1 MKSTKTPSSTRRQA
15 GFTLIELG
23 LVLAIVALVLGGVIL
38 AFQMHKNNTTKNL
51 SVQYIT
57 LISSNAKQ
65 LFGQAG
71 AYGDVNTEI
80 AVRSGLIPRE
90 LRIAGTNTANN
101 PYGAPITVTPGNGT
115 GTNDLLVLGWG
126 NVPGVEACNS
136 IVRSVERDLRRV
148 VVAGTTVKP
157 LDGVLNSNT
166 LTTACDVPAGV
177 VALELAI
184 GRS

>member
-1 MKSTKTPSSTRRQA
+1 MKPTINATSTRRQA

-23 LVLAIVALVLGGVIL
+23 LVLAIVALALGGVIL
-38 AFQMHKNNTTKNL
+38 GFQTHKNNNTKNL
-51 SVQYIT
+51 SIQYIT
-57 LISSNAKQ
+57 YISSNAKQ

-80 AVRSGLIPRE
+80 AVRSGMIPRE
-90 LRIAGTNTANN
+90 LRVAGTNTANN

-115 GTNDLLVLGWG
+115 GANDLLVLGWG

-136 IVRSVERDLRRV
+136 IVRAVERDLRRV

-157 LDGVLNSNT
+157 LDGVLNTAN
-166 LTTACDVPAGV
+166 LTTACDVANGV